1 MTRWRSLAKGVK
13 LGRLLEIRQGRR
25 APAKAR
31 KESSRGA
38 KAGMLGPN
46 KQGLVAGKARWQV
59 RPGGRRG
66 LVAGRASGKAGTP
79 WWQARQEAQ
88 PDNRQMAR

>member
-1 MTRWRSLAKGVK
+1 M
-13 LGRLLEIRQGRR
+13 
-25 APAKAR
+25 R

-46 KQGLVAGKARWQV
+46 KQGLVAGRARWQAG
-59 RPGGRRG
+59 PGGRQG
-66 LVAGRASGKAGTP
+66 LVAGRASGEAGTL
-79 WWQARQEAQ
+79 WWQEGQEVQ